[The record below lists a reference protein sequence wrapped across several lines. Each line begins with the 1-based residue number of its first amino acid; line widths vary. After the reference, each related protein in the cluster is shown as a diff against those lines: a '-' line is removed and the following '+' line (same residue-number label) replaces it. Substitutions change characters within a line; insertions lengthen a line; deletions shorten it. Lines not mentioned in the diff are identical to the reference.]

1 MNRSISGIDNAEPEE
16 RITTMETIILS
27 TPELGDRSYIV
38 HDGQKAL
45 VIDPQRDIERVIE
58 AASNAGVEIVAIA
71 ESHMHNDY
79 VTGGYELATLLGVPY
94 LVNEKDEVS
103 FERVG
108 VSDGFTMK
116 IGELN
121 LKVIATPGHTPTHI
135 SFEVRGEDGSG
146 TIFSGGSLLYGSVGR
161 PDLLGPDL
169 VDFLSRSQFR
179 SVNHLA
185 ATLPDEFAVAPTHG
199 FGSFCSSNTCEVS
212 NSSTIGEEK
221 GYNFALTITDED
233 EFKETLLAGLDEW
246 PAYYAHMGPLN
257 QSGPSSYFDSL
268 PSLLSDDELAKLI
281 NDGAYVVD
289 LREGEAFAAEHIVG
303 TLALGISSSFSA
315 YFGWTYPWGEAIAFV
330 ASDLS
335 QVLEAKRQ
343 LARIGIENVVGYTLF
358 PKTDSNILTRASME
372 LVTFPGLAEA
382 LSKKKAPIVDV
393 RRKNENRE
401 SSIPGAIN
409 IPVHN
414 LSERHSELDG
424 IKDQTLYVHCA
435 GGYRSVFGA
444 SILEKLGF
452 NAIAVRDS
460 YTEEARSLVAAQ
472 ITA

>member
-1 MNRSISGIDNAEPEE
+1 
-16 RITTMETIILS
+16 METIVLS

-38 HDGQKAL
+38 HDGKKAL

-103 FERVG
+103 FERTG
-108 VSDGFTMK
+108 VFDGFEME
-116 IGELN
+116 IGELT

-135 SFEVRGEDGSG
+135 SFEVTDKDGNG

-161 PDLLGPDL
+161 PDLLGPEL

-185 ATLPDEFAVAPTHG
+185 NALPDDFAVAPTHG

-212 NSSTIGEEK
+212 NSSTIGAEK
-221 GYNFALTITDED
+221 TYNFALTIKDED

-246 PAYYAHMGPLN
+246 PTYYAHMGPMN
-257 QSGPSSYFDSL
+257 QSGPSSYFDSI
-268 PSLLSDDELAKLI
+268 PSLLTDDQLAKLI
-281 NDGAYVVD
+281 GDGAFVVD
-289 LREGEAFAAEHIVG
+289 LRSGEDFALEHIAG
-303 TLALGISSSFSA
+303 TLALGVGTSFSA
-315 YFGWTYPWGEAIAFV
+315 YFGWTYSWGDEIALV

-343 LARIGIENVVGYTLF
+343 LARIGIENVVGYSLF
-358 PKTDSNILTRASME
+358 ANTNPEVLTRSSMQ

-382 LSKKKAPIVDV
+382 LSTAKSPIVDV
-393 RRKNENRE
+393 RRKNENAQ

-414 LSERHSELDG
+414 LFERHGELES
-424 IKDQTLYVHCA
+424 IKDQTIYVHCA

-444 SILEKLGF
+444 SILKKLGF
-452 NAIAVRDS
+452 KVVAVRDS
-460 YTEEARSLVAAQ
+460 YTEEARALVLAKIAA
-472 ITA
+472 